1 MNSETVPTRF
11 AKSLLNLVLERGYD
25 YSGMLAVAG
34 IEFDPMSIDSPGYQ
48 ADISAM
54 QYTRLYQQVLSL
66 LQDETFGLSFGQGV
80 TPGAFRMMCYC
91 ILNCENL
98 GKAIKRACDFY
109 RTFFDAGAQIAF
121 NFTDE
126 QAMVGY
132 QGMLN
137 DVGIKPVDAT
147 DAYGLSVWHR
157 FFCWLTGRAIDLSE
171 IRFRGSAPS
180 AEKIEKYTQ
189 LFNCPIQFNQR
200 CDEMVFDSHY
210 LASPLVH
217 TEQSLKEFL
226 RTAPY
231 QLMVINTDTTD
242 SNLVGRVRALIGHDF
257 SQGFPSFENITQA
270 LNMSAPTLRR
280 RLKKEGSTFQQL
292 KDECRRDASMAYLSN
307 PELSINAVAALM
319 GFTDPSAFH
328 RSFKKWTTIT
338 PGQYRQREHDQQV
351 R

>member
-1 MNSETVPTRF
+1 
-11 AKSLLNLVLERGYD
+11 
-25 YSGMLAVAG
+25 
-34 IEFDPMSIDSPGYQ
+34 
-48 ADISAM
+48 
-54 QYTRLYQQVLSL
+54 
-66 LQDETFGLSFGQGV
+66 
-80 TPGAFRMMCYC
+80 MMCYC
-91 ILNCENL
+91 ILSCDSL
-98 GKAIKRACDFY
+98 GKAIKRTCEFY
-109 RTFFDAGAQIAF
+109 LTFFDAGAQIVA

-126 QAMVGY
+126 QAIVGY
-132 QGMLN
+132 QGMHAE
-137 DVGIKPVDAT
+137 VGIKRVEAT

-157 FFCWLTGRAIDLSE
+157 FFCWLTGRTIDLSE

-180 AEKIEKYTQ
+180 AEKIEKYTK
-189 LFNCPIQFNQR
+189 LFNCPILFGQGR
-200 CDEMVFDSHY
+200 DEMVFDSHY

-217 TEQSLKEFL
+217 TEHSLKEFL

-231 QLMVINTDTTD
+231 QLMVINTDTSD

-257 SQGFPSFENITQA
+257 SQGFPSFEKITQS

-280 RLKKEGSTFQQL
+280 RLKKEGTTFQQF

-328 RSFKKWTTIT
+328 RSFKKWTSIT

-351 R
+351 A